1 MEIMNSMKKVLFI
14 LMLIIAVGLPIYS
27 QNSKPA
33 NNLTIQKFDSQNR
46 PVGNIPNPE
55 AGVPIGQ
62 NNATTTTTTS
72 TTTADKSGENKEP
85 SLLFKF
91 FNVILSLAIVLIV
104 AYIVMNI
111 LKKIYNGDI
120 RLPGNIKLSESSVK
134 RGLIRVVETASL
146 GQGRMLYLI
155 TVEKRAFLVASSGQQ
170 FTLIGEFVDEEW
182 QNNITETSNSGN
194 VAPIE
199 AALNRILGNKDK
211 QN

>member
-1 MEIMNSMKKVLFI
+1 MEIMNSMKKILFI
-14 LMLIIAVGLPIYS
+14 LMIIIAVGLPICS
-27 QNSKPA
+27 QNSTAA
-33 NNLTIQKFDSQNR
+33 NNLTIQKYDSQNR

-62 NNATTTTTTS
+62 NNVTTTATTPP
-72 TTTADKSGENKEP
+72 TADKSGENKEP

-120 RLPGNIKLSESSVK
+120 RLPGNIKISESSVK

-182 QNNITETSNSGN
+182 QNNIPATSNSGN